1 MSIVLIVAVVC
12 YADSDQKEKPEQK
25 GFQRE
30 KVMENLEHV
39 KSETKERLAMTL
51 AHLETADS
59 EIRVFAA
66 RKGSERVKEHFWAV
80 SETTD
85 TNGVVVL
92 LRADF
97 ASETG
102 PIRYGSKRIFK
113 DRSYQEELKDQGYE
127 IYYHDNG
134 TVKMYLPKSQ
144 PSTVLELYP
153 SGKIKQFGVVEGKET
168 ITELR
173 CAEDGSVKYEKV
185 KENRKARKNNPRLRN
200 PTQACAPRSVTHIE
214 GSCMRP
220 LRDWLHY
227 PSMRSTTRAVFA
239 PAALLLCIVMLW

>member
-1 MSIVLIVAVVC
+1 MRNIVFWFMFSALIVAVVC
-12 YADSDQKEKPEQK
+12 YADSDHKEKPEQK
-25 GFQRE
+25 AFQRE
-30 KVMENLEHV
+30 KVMENLQHV
-39 KSETKERLAMTL
+39 KSETKERLTLTL
-51 AHLETADS
+51 AHLETADN
-59 EIRVFAA
+59 EIRAFAA

-102 PIRYGSKRIFK
+102 PIRYGSKRVFK
-113 DRSYQEELKDQGYE
+113 DRSYGEELKDQGYE

-134 TVKMYLPKSQ
+134 TVKMYLPRSQ
-144 PSTVLELYP
+144 PSTVLELNP
-153 SGKIKQFGVVEGKET
+153 SGKIKQFGVVEGNET

-185 KENRKARKNNPRLRN
+185 KEDRKASKEE
-200 PTQACAPRSVTHIE
+200 S
-214 GSCMRP
+214 
-220 LRDWLHY
+220 
-227 PSMRSTTRAVFA
+227 PS
-239 PAALLLCIVMLW
+239 P